1 MPKLTDKQKEF
12 VRQYLVDL
20 NATQAAIRAG
30 YSVKTAYRQ
39 GADLLQKT
47 SIREAIEKAQ
57 AKRARR
63 VEVTQDY
70 VLSNLVEVVERT
82 MQREQV
88 TDEEGRGR
96 VFGGIQIGHDDL
108 GQHERGPGHADD
120 ISQVSGQAQSGGRVR
135 HQADDGA
142 QGQQGQTAKI
152 IERAQGGQHTLPAG
166 RNSTGHDDLGGKSPG
181 RYTAHR
187 PDAFPSGQGNA

>member
-30 YSVKTAYRQ
+30 YSMKTAYRQ

-82 MQREQV
+82 MQRAPVTDRKGEQV
-88 TDEEGRGR
+88 TDEEGRAVWTFDAKNANRALELLGKHL
-96 VFGGIQIGHDDL
+96 GIFTDKIRA
-108 GQHERGPGHADD
+108 E
-120 ISQVSGQAQSGGRVR
+120 VSGPDGGPMASEIVVRFVEPDGEQSGEAGDGR
-135 HQADDGA
+135 
-142 QGQQGQTAKI
+142 
-152 IERAQGGQHTLPAG
+152 
-166 RNSTGHDDLGGKSPG
+166 
-181 RYTAHR
+181 
-187 PDAFPSGQGNA
+187 

>member
-57 AKRARR
+57 AKRAQR

-82 MQREQV
+82 MQRAPVTDRKGEQV
-88 TDEEGRGR
+88 TDEEGRAVWTFDAKNANRALELLGKHL
-96 VFGGIQIGHDDL
+96 GIFTDKIRA
-108 GQHERGPGHADD
+108 E
-120 ISQVSGQAQSGGRVR
+120 VSGPDGGPMASEIVVRFVEPDGEQSGEAGDGR
-135 HQADDGA
+135 
-142 QGQQGQTAKI
+142 
-152 IERAQGGQHTLPAG
+152 
-166 RNSTGHDDLGGKSPG
+166 
-181 RYTAHR
+181 
-187 PDAFPSGQGNA
+187 

>member
-30 YSVKTAYRQ
+30 YSMKTAYRQ

-82 MQREQV
+82 MQRAPVTDRKGEQV
-88 TDEEGRGR
+88 TDEEGRAVWTFDAKNANRALELLGKHL
-96 VFGGIQIGHDDL
+96 GIFTDKIRA
-108 GQHERGPGHADD
+108 E
-120 ISQVSGQAQSGGRVR
+120 VSGPDGGPMASEIVVR
-135 HQADDGA
+135 FV
-142 QGQQGQTAKI
+142 
-152 IERAQGGQHTLPAG
+152 EPGGEAG
-166 RNSTGHDDLGGKSPG
+166 NG
-181 RYTAHR
+181 R
-187 PDAFPSGQGNA
+187 

>member
-30 YSVKTAYRQ
+30 YSMKTAYRQ

-82 MQREQV
+82 MQRAPVTDRKGEQV
-88 TDEEGRGR
+88 TDEEGRAVWTFDAKNANRALELLGKHL
-96 VFGGIQIGHDDL
+96 GIFTDKIRA
-108 GQHERGPGHADD
+108 E
-120 ISQVSGQAQSGGRVR
+120 VSGPDGGPMASEIMVRFVEPDGEQSGEAGDGR
-135 HQADDGA
+135 
-142 QGQQGQTAKI
+142 
-152 IERAQGGQHTLPAG
+152 
-166 RNSTGHDDLGGKSPG
+166 
-181 RYTAHR
+181 
-187 PDAFPSGQGNA
+187 

>member
-30 YSVKTAYRQ
+30 YSMKTAYRQ

-82 MQREQV
+82 MQRAPVTDRKGEQV
-88 TDEEGRGR
+88 TDEEGRAVWTFDAKGANR
-96 VFGGIQIGHDDL
+96 ALELLGKHLGIFADKVKAEVSGPDGGPVQSSMTL
-108 GQHERGPGHADD
+108 D
-120 ISQVSGQAQSGGRVR
+120 ISGMG
-135 HQADDGA
+135 
-142 QGQQGQTAKI
+142 
-152 IERAQGGQHTLPAG
+152 PAEIAELA
-166 RNSTGHDDLGGKSPG
+166 RS
-181 RYTAHR
+181 
-187 PDAFPSGQGNA
+187 AFRGE

>member
-20 NATQAAIRAG
+20 NATQAAVRAG

-82 MQREQV
+82 MQRAPVTDRKGEQV
-88 TDEEGRGR
+88 TDEEGRAVWTFDAKGANR
-96 VFGGIQIGHDDL
+96 ALELLGKHLGIFTDKVRA
-108 GQHERGPGHADD
+108 E
-120 ISQVSGQAQSGGRVR
+120 VSGPDGGPVASEIVVR
-135 HQADDGA
+135 FV
-142 QGQQGQTAKI
+142 
-152 IERAQGGQHTLPAG
+152 EPGGEAG
-166 RNSTGHDDLGGKSPG
+166 NG
-181 RYTAHR
+181 R
-187 PDAFPSGQGNA
+187 

>member
-30 YSVKTAYRQ
+30 YSMKTAYRQ

-82 MQREQV
+82 MQRAPVTDRKGEQV
-88 TDEEGRGR
+88 TDEEGRAVWTFDAKGANKALELL
-96 VFGGIQIGHDDL
+96 GKHLGIFTDKVKA
-108 GQHERGPGHADD
+108 E
-120 ISQVSGQAQSGGRVR
+120 VSGPDGGPMASEIVVRFVEPGGEQSGEAGNGR
-135 HQADDGA
+135 
-142 QGQQGQTAKI
+142 
-152 IERAQGGQHTLPAG
+152 
-166 RNSTGHDDLGGKSPG
+166 
-181 RYTAHR
+181 
-187 PDAFPSGQGNA
+187 